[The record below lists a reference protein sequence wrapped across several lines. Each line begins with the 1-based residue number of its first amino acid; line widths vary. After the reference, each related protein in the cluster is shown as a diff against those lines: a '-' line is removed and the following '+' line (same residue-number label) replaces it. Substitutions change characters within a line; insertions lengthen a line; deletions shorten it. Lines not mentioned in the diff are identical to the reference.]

1 MIAVLTDR
9 DAIAAYEDD
18 TDDDSGDDC
27 YKDDED
33 DRDNDDDDENA
44 ANDDDD
50 DNAANDYDDD
60 NAANDDDDDNGAWLV
75 HSSRPTWRSCLRD
88 GNPAGGWPGLVLSQ
102 ILNF

>member
-27 YKDDED
+27 DKDDED
-33 DRDNDDDDENA
+33 DSDNDDDG
-44 ANDDDD
+44 
-50 DNAANDYDDD
+50 D
-60 NAANDDDDDNGAWLV
+60 NAANDDDDDDAAWLV

-88 GNPAGGWPGLVLSQ
+88 GNPAGGWPVLVLSQ
-102 ILNF
+102 ILNL

>member
-1 MIAVLTDR
+1 MIAVLTDH

-18 TDDDSGDDC
+18 TDGDSGDDC
-27 YKDDED
+27 DEDDED
-33 DRDNDDDDENA
+33 DSDNDDDDDNA

-50 DNAANDYDDD
+50 DNAAND
-60 NAANDDDDDNGAWLV
+60 DDDDNVAWLA

-88 GNPAGGWPGLVLSQ
+88 GNPAGGWPGLVLLQ

>member
-1 MIAVLTDR
+1 MIAVLTDN

-27 YKDDED
+27 HEDDED
-33 DRDNDDDDENA
+33 DSDNDD
-44 ANDDDD
+44 
-50 DNAANDYDDD
+50 DDD
-60 NAANDDDDDNGAWLV
+60 NAANDDDDDNAAWLV

-102 ILNF
+102 ILNL

>member
-1 MIAVLTDR
+1 MIAVLTDH

-27 YKDDED
+27 DEDDED
-33 DRDNDDDDENA
+33 DSDNDDDE
-44 ANDDDD
+44 
-50 DNAANDYDDD
+50 D
-60 NAANDDDDDNGAWLV
+60 NAANDDDDDDAAWLV

-102 ILNF
+102 ILNL

>member
-50 DNAANDYDDD
+50 DDA
-60 NAANDDDDDNGAWLV
+60 AWLV

-88 GNPAGGWPGLVLSQ
+88 GNPAGGWPELVLLQ
-102 ILNF
+102 ILNL

>member
-1 MIAVLTDR
+1 MIAVLTDH

-27 YKDDED
+27 DEDDED
-33 DRDNDDDDENA
+33 DSD
-44 ANDDDD
+44 NDDDD
-50 DNAANDYDDD
+50 DNA
-60 NAANDDDDDNGAWLV
+60 AWLV

-88 GNPAGGWPGLVLSQ
+88 GNPAGGWPALVLSQ